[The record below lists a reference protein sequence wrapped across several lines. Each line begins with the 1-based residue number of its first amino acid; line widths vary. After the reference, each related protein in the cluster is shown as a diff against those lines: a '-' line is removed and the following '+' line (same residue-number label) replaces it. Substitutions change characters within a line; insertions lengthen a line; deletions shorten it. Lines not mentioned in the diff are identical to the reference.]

1 MIRYPKVMRSVT
13 GHQRRQT
20 GFIGG
25 FRGAPGGFRQGFR
38 NGLTLIECALA
49 VVIVGTGVVATMQL
63 FASCT
68 RDNQAAVAMTSAVM
82 LSEAIGEIT
91 QGLPFSDPETGRNI
105 FGAELGETLQA
116 YDDVDDFDGHSFN
129 PPLDAQR
136 QPITDLPQYTQLV
149 TVAPVLANDP
159 DSNIN
164 ESDISRTAYT
174 GVVRVKVRVLYRAR
188 PTAALEEV
196 YRTSWLRYDR

>member
-1 MIRYPKVMRSVT
+1 MMRCAWTHIPAKPSAKSSAKL
-13 GHQRRQT
+13 RR
-20 GFIGG
+20 
-25 FRGAPGGFRQGFR
+25 R
-38 NGLTLIECALA
+38 GLTLIETALA

-91 QGLPFSDPETGRNI
+91 QGLPFSDPESGRSI
-105 FGAELGETLQA
+105 FGSELGETLLDF
-116 YDDVDDFDGHSFN
+116 DDVDDFDQLTFN
-129 PPLDAQR
+129 PPIDAQR
-136 QPITDLPQYTQLV
+136 MPIPDLAQYSQIV

-164 ESDISRTAYT
+164 ESDIARTAYT
-174 GVVRVKVRVLYRAR
+174 GAVRVKVRVVYRAR

>member
-13 GHQRRQT
+13 GHPCRRS
-20 GFIGG
+20 GSIGG
-25 FRGAPGGFRQGFR
+25 VRRGMRR
-38 NGLTLIECALA
+38 GLTLVECALA

-91 QGLPFSDPETGRNI
+91 QGLPFSDPETGRSI
-105 FGAELGETLQA
+105 FGPEPGETVLE
-116 YDDVDDFDGHSFN
+116 YDDVDDFDGSDWQRFS

-136 QPITDLPQYTQLV
+136 QPITDLSQYAQLV
-149 TVAPVLANDP
+149 MVRPVLANDP
-159 DSNIN
+159 DSNVDGT
-164 ESDISRTAYT
+164 SMAKTAHT
-174 GVVRVKVRVLYRAR
+174 GVLRVTVRVTYRQR
-188 PTAALEEV
+188 PGAPEV
-196 YRTSWLRYDR
+196 EAYRTSWLRYER